1 MAPSR
6 TSPQISATR
15 RQTCG
20 RRASE
25 ARAGKHARAVTR
37 CVVIPSISAYYP
49 GPALFSQRSARPP
62 STASSASQAIHFHG
76 RRYSPTPAYCLRF
89 PCSATSAL
97 PSLYSS
103 SAPCALCSPPRS
115 FMFAS
120 PSRCSLS
127 VIHLLD
133 LIRPPPRL
141 PMESYLLSL
150 LSGRCDYCSPS
161 PHTPFSQSY
170 SYAPP
175 LSPQFMHAS
184 PFNIYTSSHSRFP
197 FLRSLLHR
205 STAVSIKYSS
215 TLQGRGSRP

>member
-6 TSPQISATR
+6 TSPKISATR
-15 RQTCG
+15 RQACG

-25 ARAGKHARAVTR
+25 ALAGKHARAVT
-37 CVVIPSISAYYP
+37 SA
-49 GPALFSQRSARPP
+49 QHARPP
-62 STASSASQAIHFHG
+62 RRHLRPKLFIFMHADTLIARPLLLTASAF
-76 RRYSPTPAYCLRF
+76 LV
-89 PCSATSAL
+89 L
-97 PSLYSS
+97 PPPLSHLYSS
-103 SAPCALCSPPRS
+103 YAPCALCSPPRS

-141 PMESYLLSL
+141 PMESYLFSL

-161 PHTPFSQSY
+161 HTPFSQSY

-184 PFNIYTSSHSRFP
+184 PFNIYTSNHTRFP